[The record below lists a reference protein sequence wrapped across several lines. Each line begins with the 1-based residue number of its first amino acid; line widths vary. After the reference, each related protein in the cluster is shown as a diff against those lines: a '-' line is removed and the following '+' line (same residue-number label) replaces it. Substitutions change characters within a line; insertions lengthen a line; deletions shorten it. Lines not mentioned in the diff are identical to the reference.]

1 MGSAGS
7 VVGSGVDDAGDGL
20 SVTTVL
26 SGTGAALQEERSKI
40 TTMTAAQKSQL
51 L

>member
-7 VVGSGVDDAGDGL
+7 AVRSGVDDAGDGL
-20 SVTTVL
+20 SVTTVI
-26 SGTGAALQEERSKI
+26 SGAGEALQEERSKS

>member
-1 MGSAGS
+1 MGSAGAA
-7 VVGSGVDDAGDGL
+7 VGSGVDETGDGL
-20 SVTTVL
+20 RETTVV
-26 SGTGAALQEERSKI
+26 SGTGAALQEERRRR